1 MGQRGC
7 NACATNERNAPAAR
21 DKVAGS
27 STHAITIPLEIPDF
41 EQLERLATEHNIGNA
56 TLGREIIRKYLER
69 KAKRTD

>member
-1 MGQRGC
+1 MRYERAYTRRQR
-7 NACATNERNAPAAR
+7 
-21 DKVAGS
+21 
-27 STHAITIPLEIPDF
+27 AITFAGGSTRTIMIPLEIPDF